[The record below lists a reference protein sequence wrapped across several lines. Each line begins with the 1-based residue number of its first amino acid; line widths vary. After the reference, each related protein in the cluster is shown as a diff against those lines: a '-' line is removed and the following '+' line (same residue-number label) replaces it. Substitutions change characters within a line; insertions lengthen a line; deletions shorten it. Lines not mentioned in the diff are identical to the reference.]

1 MPQSWQY
8 NIKLSTVSLTTS
20 QEFMCNSLDVN
31 LMLLHLIR
39 VEYLSCLDIQ
49 LFFCCFRFDFC
60 GRAPLP
66 LEETSDCEFTAKTS
80 GTCHAFFM
88 WWDLDMDMSGDVLL
102 SCAPHWEHPDPK
114 HTMQVSG
121 CFICDTLKGVSFFQ
135 EFNLAT

>member
-1 MPQSWQY
+1 
-8 NIKLSTVSLTTS
+8 
-20 QEFMCNSLDVN
+20 MCNSLDVN

-121 CFICDTLKGVSFFQ
+121 CFICGTLEGVSFFQ
-135 EFNLAT
+135 EFNLAA